1 MGPFYKQRH
10 CWIWNIWASR
20 AAKKYSLFWLENAL
34 RPGKAVSSKT
44 VLNRRWTELL
54 FKAFCPHILKQAKR
68 PGLMLYII
76 MELTQN
82 LINGA
87 RGERHYFLFFF
98 KHAPSLQMSNWELCY
113 KSADRIVSLLLFFL
127 QVWLL
132 LNKLAP
138 EPHENRNIN
147 FRWVTVR
154 HLMVSS
160 CIATSA
166 LS

>member
-44 VLNRRWTELL
+44 ALNRRWTELL

-87 RGERHYFLFFF
+87 QGERHYF
-98 KHAPSLQMSNWELCY
+98 Y
-113 KSADRIVSLLLFFL
+113 LFFL
-127 QVWLL
+127 NMLHLCRCLTDSSAINLL
-132 LNKLAP
+132 IELYP
-138 EPHENRNIN
+138 SCC
-147 FRWVTVR
+147 F
-154 HLMVSS
+154 SS
-160 CIATSA
+160 KSDFFWTSWHRSPMRIEISI
-166 LS
+166 LDEWQWDI